1 MKGGKMKE
9 FSEDE
14 KTIARNIDKRYK
26 WISRNSYGNIYV
38 HQKKPVKSDTC
49 WNEAF
54 SRSGE
59 LFVFNHLFS
68 AIKWEDNEPTLI
80 SDIYNPQILSDAER
94 EYLKMVLRPFHDEV
108 EYVEKLQP
116 HTIEGRVYNE
126 EYLTIKLHDE
136 GLSLPSFDKGKM
148 YVGMEIDKKYTLDE
162 LRITYKDGENK

>member
-1 MKGGKMKE
+1 MKE

-59 LFVFNHLFS
+59 FFVFNYMFKS
-68 AIKWEDNEPTLI
+68 IKWEDNEPTLI
-80 SDIYNPQILSDAER
+80 EYIYNPRILNDTER
-94 EYLKMVLRPFHDEV
+94 EYLKAVLRPFHNRV
-108 EYVEKLQP
+108 VYVVKA
-116 HTIEGRVYNE
+116 NSE
-126 EYLTIKLHDE
+126 EDMEFINIVSNDDYATPYKF
-136 GLSLPSFDKGKM
+136 PSFKKGEK
-148 YVGMEIDKKYTLDE
+148 YVGMKIGHPYSLRE
-162 LRITYKDGENK
+162 LGITYTDDE